1 MNENWS
7 TLWAAIKADKYIWAA
22 FALGFMVGAGLF

>member
-22 FALGFMVGAGLF
+22 FALGFVVGLF